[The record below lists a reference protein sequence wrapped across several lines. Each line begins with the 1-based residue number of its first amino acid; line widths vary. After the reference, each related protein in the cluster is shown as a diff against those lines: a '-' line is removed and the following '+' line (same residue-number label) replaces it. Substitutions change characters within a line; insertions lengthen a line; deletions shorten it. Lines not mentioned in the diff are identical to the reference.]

1 MTTELY
7 TIIVTTGFIVSSAV
21 AGGCIW
27 HIIEQKRERKRQE
40 LMDYMNNH
48 IQSVTTHFTHVRDE
62 INKMSDRLDN
72 AGYLVNDIKEDIL
85 FLQNENSE
93 INQRITDEVSEINQ
107 RITDEVRDFSSAF
120 DANER
125 EHESLRSDVTD
136 MVMRSIDDINTVI
149 EQFNTQNQ
157 QDHITYNRDNRDE
170 IESLYRYI
178 DSVVDD
184 LRSEMLCKVKKT
196 K

>member
-7 TIIVTTGFIVSSAV
+7 TTIVTTGFIVSTAV

-27 HIIEQKRERKRQE
+27 HLLAQNRERKRQE

-48 IQSVTTHFTHVRDE
+48 IESVTTRFNYVWDE

-72 AGYLVNDIKEDIL
+72 AGYLVNDMKDNIAD
-85 FLQNENSE
+85 LQADMKDN
-93 INQRITDEVSEINQ
+93 IAD
-107 RITDEVRDFSSAF
+107 
-120 DANER
+120 
-125 EHESLRSDVTD
+125 LRSDVNSCDSRITDSVSNINRAIDDNSSELESFRNEVTD
-136 MVMRSIDDINTVI
+136 MLMRSIDDINTDI
-149 EQFNTQNQ
+149 EQWKTEHNYTHN
-157 QDHITYNRDNRDE
+157 NMVRDNDDSNNA
-170 IESLYRYI
+170 IYRYV

-184 LRSEMLCKVKKT
+184 IRSEMSCKVKKT